1 MLLNSQPCSPH
12 QRWYSVGVKHP
23 NVMSTLSRFG
33 VHLWYYLSLNLP
45 VPQYPHGENKD
56 DDDDND
62 NDDGG
67 SSDDNLQV
75 CCEN

>member
-1 MLLNSQPCSPH
+1 
-12 QRWYSVGVKHP
+12 
-23 NVMSTLSRFG
+23 MSTLSQFG